1 MRNATYTIEEQGC
14 ERRRVRGNWNISPLW
29 EGKILL
35 GLLRQQGLAGKG
47 LVSAFERWAP
57 RMVGTSRAEVNK
69 AYNKQ
74 TGRELSDYI
83 LLQQADKAVRYRQLP
98 PEAEGV
104 RLELT
109 KCVTSQNS
117 EDDMFASGARK
128 LSPELR
134 AARASSENAVFAKT
148 PESLAARP
156 DLIGSRLSNALLST
170 NELADLIGFA
180 PKTIRRWASRRLLNF
195 IRVGNQFRF
204 RPAAVELF
212 LAQREIRK

>member
-1 MRNATYTIEEQGC
+1 MRNATYTIEEQRC

-83 LLQQADKAVRYRQLP
+83 LLQQADKVVRYRQLP